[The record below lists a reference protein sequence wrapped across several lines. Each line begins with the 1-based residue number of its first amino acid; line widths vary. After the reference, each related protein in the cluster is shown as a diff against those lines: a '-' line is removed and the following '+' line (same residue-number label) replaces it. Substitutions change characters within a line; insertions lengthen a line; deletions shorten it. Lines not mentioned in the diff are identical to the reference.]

1 MELVTCSLPSGFF
14 LSGFLTEILCAFFY
28 LFKFPAHILMFYVS
42 GEPVIRK
49 NSAVLTFSY
58 TFFLSQTALVSPNE
72 KQFDL
77 LQRRLKE
84 RLEDGRG
91 ETIFDVGVGEGM
103 CTDSW

>member
-14 LSGFLTEILCAFFY
+14 LSDFLTETLCTFFLSSNFLPISSCCMCQVIL
-28 LFKFPAHILMFYVS
+28 LL
-42 GEPVIRK
+42 E
-49 NSAVLTFSY
+49 NSAVLTFIC
-58 TFFLSQTALVSPNE
+58 TVFLSQTALVSPNE

-103 CTDSW
+103 YTDS